1 MSTQLA
7 FASSDGMY
15 IDEHFGSAARFYLFN
30 PDSQQPCAMLRC
42 STGEGHDSG
51 RLAERIAALQGCHS
65 VFCVE
70 IGQGAL
76 RQVRSAGMDAVRVS
90 AGSKISDVLTQWQ
103 AGEFSKAHKTDPNAQ
118 RFDQF
123 LEEGWQS

>member
-7 FASSDGMY
+7 FASSDGIH
-15 IDEHFGSAARFYLFN
+15 IDEHFGAAARFYLFS
-30 PDSQQPCAMLRC
+30 PDSPQPCAILRC

-51 RLAERIAALQGCHS
+51 RLAERIAALQGCHN

-76 RQVRSAGMDAVRVS
+76 RQLRAAGMDAVRIA
-90 AGSKISDVLTQWQ
+90 AGSKISDVLQQWQ
-103 AGEFSKAHKTDPNAQ
+103 AGAFNKTAKSDPDAQ